1 MEEKLHIG
9 ISVKDFKTIVTH
21 AETLKTVI
29 SVLYSY
35 PKQAMQMTYG
45 EHGMQCEF
53 TLMTIGGGSVTAAAP
68 ATRAVSARPL
78 TRPQSA
84 RPSPQETSQRNSAE
98 MPPPL
103 QPASR
108 SFVRE
113 AGSQRPFKPSPPP
126 PPASVPHES
135 LFIPADDDDSLW
147 GERNYDEEEDEL
159 GWGGSVEKVAFW
171 CQCTCWPTLTMAN
184 RAFMRPAYIEAQ

>member
-1 MEEKLHIG
+1 
-9 ISVKDFKTIVTH
+9 
-21 AETLKTVI
+21 
-29 SVLYSY
+29 
-35 PKQAMQMTYG
+35 MTYG